1 MSMLW
6 RDPSEMFLQLR
17 QAMDRLFEG
26 SFVWPGRF
34 DLFAGQ
40 TFPVDIYE
48 SPDKQQYVV
57 EATVAGFKPEEIQ
70 ITAEGSQLS
79 IHAAKKEEK
88 KEEKGGYVRHERYEG
103 EMTRTVSLP
112 GPIDESRVEATYQH
126 GVLTLHVPRA
136 EGAKPKQI
144 PIKVKEAAGASTK
157 QRQPRICGEER
168 TC

>member
-1 MSMLW
+1 MSMIW
-6 RDPSEMFLQLR
+6 RDPSEMFVPLR

-26 SFVWPGRF
+26 SFIWPGRF

-40 TFPVDIYE
+40 TFPIDVYE

-57 EATVAGFKPEEIQ
+57 EATLAGFKPEEIQ
-70 ITAEGSQLS
+70 VTAEGNALT

-88 KEEKGGYVRHERYEG
+88 KEEKGGYVRHERYQG

-112 GPIDESRVEATYQH
+112 GAIDASKVEATYEH
-126 GVLTLHVPRA
+126 GVLTVRIPKA

-144 PIKVKEAAGASTK
+144 PVKVKETVGV
-157 QRQPRICGEER
+157 R
-168 TC
+168 

>member
-6 RDPSEMFLQLR
+6 RDPSEMFLPLR

-34 DLFAGQ
+34 DLFTGQ
-40 TFPVDIYE
+40 TFPVDVYE

-112 GPIDESRVEATYQH
+112 GPIDASKVEATYEH
-126 GVLTLHVPRA
+126 GVLTLHVPKA

-144 PIKVKEAAGASTK
+144 PIKVEEAAGA
-157 QRQPRICGEER
+157 R
-168 TC
+168 